1 MAQIKASDVK
11 ALRESTGVGM
21 MDCKKALMATN
32 GDIED
37 AIDFLRKKG
46 LSAAEKK
53 AGRIA
58 AEGAVYAYACDDTGV
73 VIEVNAETD
82 FISKNDQFIGFINR
96 LTELLMSDTS
106 ASITDVEALKSL
118 AFNDTNSVEEELNRL
133 ITTIGEKIIIRRFK
147 RVHIAGGTVAAYIH
161 AGGKIGTLI
170 ALADISGDKAQ
181 DLARDI
187 AMHAAAVAPRFIGRD
202 DVDAAV
208 VERERAILSER
219 ALASGKPAKIV
230 AKIIAGQLRK
240 FYSEV
245 CLIEQDFVKDSD
257 VTIQQHIDRT
267 CKGGSVNNMYRFQLG
282 EGIAKKVNDFAAEVA
297 AQVNG

>member
-11 ALRESTGVGM
+11 ALRERSGVGM
-21 MDCKKALMATN
+21 MDCKKALMATA
-32 GDIED
+32 GDMEA

-58 AEGAVYAYACDDTGV
+58 AEGVVYASACNDTGV

-82 FISKNDQFIGFINR
+82 FISKNDQFIGFVNR
-96 LTELLMSDTS
+96 LTELLISDTS
-106 ASITDVEALKSL
+106 ASITDVEALKSV
-118 AFNDTNSVEEELNRL
+118 AFNDTNSVGEELSRL
-133 ITTIGEKIIIRRFK
+133 IATIGEKITIRRFN
-147 RVHIAGGTVAAYIH
+147 RVHIADGTVASYIH

-230 AKIIAGQLRK
+230 AKIVDGQLRK
-240 FYSEV
+240 FYSEI
-245 CLIEQDFVKDSD
+245 CLVEQDFVKDSD

-267 CKGGSVNNMYRFQLG
+267 CKGGSVSDMYRFQLG
-282 EGIAKKVNDFAAEVA
+282 EGIEKKVNDFAAEVA